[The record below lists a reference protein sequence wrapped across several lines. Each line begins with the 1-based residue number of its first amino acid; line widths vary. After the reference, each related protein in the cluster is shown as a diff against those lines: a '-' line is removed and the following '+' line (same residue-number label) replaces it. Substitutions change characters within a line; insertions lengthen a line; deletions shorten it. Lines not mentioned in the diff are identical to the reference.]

1 MERVSTNL
9 TLFYKFFIP
18 VFWLVFFGSVTV
30 ASLLYSFEY
39 IGQIPAPTF
48 RLIMILIFLSG
59 AVTLYITLLR
69 LKRVE
74 MSEDFIYVTN
84 YFKNFRYPYHNVEG
98 IRTSR
103 FLFFRVATLTL
114 REPGSFGKN
123 ILFIPSGQRF
133 EAFFEEH
140 PDMKVL
146 LRK

>member
-39 IGQIPAPTF
+39 IGQIPASTF
-48 RLIMILIFLSG
+48 RLIMVLIFLSG

-103 FLFFRVATLTL
+103 FFFFRIATLTL

-123 ILFIPSGQRF
+123 ILFIPSSHRF
-133 EAFFEEH
+133 QAFFEEH
-140 PDMKVL
+140 PEMKVL